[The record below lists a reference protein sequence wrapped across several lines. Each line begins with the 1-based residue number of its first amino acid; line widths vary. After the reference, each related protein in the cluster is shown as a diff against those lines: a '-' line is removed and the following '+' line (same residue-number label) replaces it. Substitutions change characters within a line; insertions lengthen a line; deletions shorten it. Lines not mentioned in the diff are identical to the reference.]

1 MNKYTSLL
9 AIAVTASV
17 VASVVNAAEPALK
30 SSPVKEAK
38 KSVAKS
44 EMDTSKFP
52 SQLLS
57 VLPPNGSITKSFKA
71 EAGLNGWV
79 ISMQNGEKMVAYT
92 VPSGDYLIVGALVNT
107 KGDNLTAKYT
117 EREVPKAAVPEFNTL
132 LSLPYIQQGN
142 GKGKPI
148 YIFAD
153 PYCGY
158 CHIQEQLT
166 ELYESNGDMNVRW
179 IQVALLSPNSGAL
192 SEAISKAPNP
202 AAAWK
207 AISRK
212 KPDAL
217 TVSKPDMSDKYAD
230 ESKAAAAAMR
240 SFGGNG
246 TPHIVWQDDKGLTQT
261 RAGVIGIAAIA
272 DILKVPA
279 ATNAGPDLARFP

>member
-1 MNKYTSLL
+1 MNKYASLL
-9 AIAVTASV
+9 AIAVATSFGTGFV
-17 VASVVNAAEPALK
+17 IAAEPDMK
-30 SSPVKEAK
+30 STQVQASK
-38 KSVAKS
+38 KPVAKPKA
-44 EMDTSKFP
+44 DTSKFP

-57 VLPPNGSITKSFKA
+57 VLPPNGAVTKSFKA
-71 EAGLNGWV
+71 EGGLNGWV

-117 EREVPKAAVPEFNTL
+117 EREVPKAPTPEFNTL
-132 LSLPYIQQGN
+132 SSLPYIQQGN
-142 GKGKPI
+142 GKGKPV

-166 ELYESNGDMNVRW
+166 ELYETNGDMNVRW

-192 SEAISKAPNP
+192 SEAISKSANP

-217 TVSKPDMSDKYAD
+217 TVSKPDMSDKFAE

-246 TPHIVWQDDKGLTQT
+246 TPHIVWQDDKGTTQT
-261 RAGVIGIAAIA
+261 KAGVIGIAAIA